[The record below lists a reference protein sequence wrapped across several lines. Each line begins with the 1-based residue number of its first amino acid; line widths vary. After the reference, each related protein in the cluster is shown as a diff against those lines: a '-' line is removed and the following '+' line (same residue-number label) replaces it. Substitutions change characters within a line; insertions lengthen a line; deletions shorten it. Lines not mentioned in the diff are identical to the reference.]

1 MKFQI
6 ETKRLLLRDLL
17 PTDDE
22 GMFQLDSNPDV
33 HRYLGNKPIKSI
45 NQAREVISKVRKQY
59 EENGIGR
66 WAAIEKS
73 SGNFIGWA
81 GLKFITEAENN
92 HVRFHD
98 VGYRLHPD
106 YWHKGYATE
115 STVAALQYGFDVLKL
130 QKIIGTCQVENK
142 ASRRVLEKCGL
153 KFIEKFVYDIGL
165 DCDWLSIT
173 SEEWKVLSQQK

>member
-6 ETKRLLLRDLL
+6 ETKRLILRDLL
-17 PTDDE
+17 PSDDE
-22 GMFQLDSNPDV
+22 GMFQLDSNPEV
-33 HRYLGNKPIKSI
+33 HRFLGNNPIKTI
-45 NQAREVISKVRKQY
+45 QQARDYITLVRRQY

-81 GLKFITEAENN
+81 GLKFITEPENN

-115 STVAALQYGFDVLKL
+115 STVASLNYGFEVLKL
-130 QKIIGTCQVENK
+130 SEIIGTCHEENK

-153 KFIEKFVYDIGL
+153 KFIEKFTYNNELV
-165 DCDWLSIT
+165 CD
-173 SEEWKVLSQQK
+173 